1 MLPTLWDFP
10 TLPGKGWCCAISHQT
25 MGATEM
31 FMERSQEDGFG
42 WDSFGGNIM
51 SETRTEW
58 GE

>member
-1 MLPTLWDFP
+1 
-10 TLPGKGWCCAISHQT
+10 

-42 WDSFGGNIM
+42 WESFGGNIM